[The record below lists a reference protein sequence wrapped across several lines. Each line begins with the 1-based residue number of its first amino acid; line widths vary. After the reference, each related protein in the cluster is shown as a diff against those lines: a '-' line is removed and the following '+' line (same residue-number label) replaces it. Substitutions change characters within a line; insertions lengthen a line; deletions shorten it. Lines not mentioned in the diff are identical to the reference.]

1 MKRGPSIEISL
12 DNIRHNYEY
21 ARGLSNNRPLIA
33 VVKADAYGHGAVRV
47 ATLLEG
53 CGVFCLGVAFSS
65 EAIQLREA
73 GITASIMVF
82 FDTPDITEVI
92 RYALIPVIS
101 DAGYARALSDM
112 ALRHNIQVG
121 VHIKVDTGMGRFGL
135 VYDIDEEKIK
145 ALTTLTGIKITG
157 FMSHFSE
164 ADLVDMNFANI
175 QLERFAALRARL
187 MALSVEDYAGRY
199 GGVLWHIAN
208 SAATMHLAPAHL
220 DAIRPGLMLYGYD
233 PLREDNPNLRPAMTV
248 KCRILDIRRLPA
260 GRSVG
265 YGRTFETRRETL
277 VGVIGTGYADGLPR
291 GLSNR
296 GHVIVNG
303 GLAPIIGRVCMDVS
317 MVDLTD
323 VINSADG
330 ESTPRECLLLGK
342 QGSTALWAT
351 HLASAANTISYEIL
365 TSLGRTPEK
374 TFTYQTSGR

>member
-53 CGVFCLGVAFSS
+53 LGVFCLGVAFSS

-73 GITASIMVF
+73 GITVPIMVF
-82 FDTPDITEVI
+82 FDTPDIEEIV

-101 DAGYARALSDM
+101 EAGYARTLSET
-112 ALRHNIQVG
+112 ALRNNMQVRAH
-121 VHIKVDTGMGRFGL
+121 VKVDTGMGRFGL
-135 VYDIDEEKIK
+135 VSDIDLERIE
-145 ALTTLTGIKITG
+145 ALLTLKGIKVTG

-175 QLERFAALRARL
+175 QLDRFVALMARL
-187 MALSVEDYAGRY
+187 TALS
-199 GGVLWHIAN
+199 GGVLRHIAN
-208 SAATMHLAPAHL
+208 SAATMYLPQAHL

-233 PLREDNPNLRPAMTV
+233 PLKQDNSALRPAMTV

-265 YGRTFETRRETL
+265 YGRTFVTRRETL
-277 VGVIGTGYADGLPR
+277 VGVIGIGYADGFPR
-291 GLSNR
+291 GLSNK

-303 GLAPIIGRVCMDVS
+303 HLAPIIGRVCMDVS
-317 MVDLTD
+317 MADLTD
-323 VINSADG
+323 AISSAANG
-330 ESTPRECLLLGK
+330 EPAPRECVLLGS
-342 QGSTALWAT
+342 QGNTVLSAS
-351 HLASAANTISYEIL
+351 HIASAAGTISYEIL
-365 TSLGRTPEK
+365 TCLGRTPEK
-374 TFTYQTSGR
+374 TFTYQTADR